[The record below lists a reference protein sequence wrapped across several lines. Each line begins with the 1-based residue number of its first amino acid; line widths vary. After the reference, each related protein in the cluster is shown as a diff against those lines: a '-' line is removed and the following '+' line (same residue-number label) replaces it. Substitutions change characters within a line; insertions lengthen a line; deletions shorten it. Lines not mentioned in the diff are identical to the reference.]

1 VNVEPVAGERAL
13 MVGAPGGRYI
23 VAGDLHV
30 GMEEELERRGFHIP
44 DQTGRT
50 IARLTK
56 LIEDGRPDGLVLL
69 GDVKHQV
76 PFSEK
81 WERLHVFRLLDE
93 LSGMVPV
100 TIVSGNHD
108 GGISRMVPEKV
119 RIAASLVIG
128 DTGLVHGHS
137 WPPDRV
143 MRCKTLVVAHA
154 HPCVILRDECGR
166 SVTEACWLR
175 AAFWKKK
182 ANEHYRPPFP
192 ELIVMPAFGE
202 LRSGYPVNEGRG
214 SLLGPIFRNGL
225 VNLPGARVWL
235 PDGTFLGAVKDLE
248 TAEPMRRRGR
258 R

>member
-1 VNVEPVAGERAL
+1 MNVEPIAGERAL
-13 MVGAPGGRYI
+13 VVAARGKKYL
-23 VAGDLHV
+23 VAGDLHI
-30 GMEEELERRGFHIP
+30 GMEEELERRGFRIP

-50 IARLTK
+50 LARLTR
-56 LIEDGRPDGLVLL
+56 LIEVGKPDGLVLL

-81 WERLHVFRLLDE
+81 WERRKVFCILDE
-93 LSGMVPV
+93 LSAMVPV

-108 GGISRMVPEKV
+108 GGISHMAPEKV
-119 RIAASLVIG
+119 RIVGSLVLG

-137 WPPDRV
+137 WPPEKI
-143 MRCKTLVVAHA
+143 MRCRALVLAHA

-166 SVTEACWLR
+166 GITEACWLR
-175 AAFWKKK
+175 ASFLKKNAKEYYK
-182 ANEHYRPPFP
+182 APFP

-225 VNLPGARVWL
+225 VNVPGARVWL
-235 PDGTFLGAVKDLE
+235 PDGTFLGTVKDLNTYE
-248 TAEPMRRRGR
+248 RTLGSVRP
-258 R
+258 